1 MQINLSPKMSAGLL
15 AVLAFSVAW
24 TLAPSGAAGTD
35 EAANRMHATGSALE
49 VMSAPISSGSASEI
63 VTLLTGTIKTSSPK
77 DLVFRF
83 TAECA
88 LWTDI
93 TTVGNDDSQAIATV
107 KVWVEMD
114 GNVIPVS
121 SDDTGDDAGK
131 VVLCNRAYRRVTT
144 MFDDENATI
153 ETYLATR
160 SANGFNW
167 FTFDAGSF
175 PSPHVIEL
183 KAQLETQVDGTG
195 MAKAAVGKRTLIVE
209 PASIANEATA

>member
-1 MQINLSPKMSAGLL
+1 MNLNIGPKSQAVLVAGL
-15 AVLAFSVAW
+15 VLTVAW
-24 TLAPSGAAGTD
+24 AIATPGAAEAD
-35 EAANRMHATGSALE
+35 QAANRMHATGSALE
-49 VMSAPISSGSASEI
+49 IMSAPLTEGSASEI

-77 DLVFRF
+77 DLIFRF

-93 TTVGNDDSQAIATV
+93 TTVGNDDSQAVATV

-121 SDDTGDDAGK
+121 ADDTGDEAGK

-153 ETYLATR
+153 ESYLATR

-167 FTFDAGSF
+167 FSYDAGSF
-175 PSPHVIEL
+175 PSPHVVTV

-209 PASIANEATA
+209 PTDLANDVSL

>member
-1 MQINLSPKMSAGLL
+1 MSFQIGPKLQ
-15 AVLAFSVAW
+15 AVLAA
-24 TLAPSGAAGTD
+24 TLVLAVSWAIATPGAASVD
-35 EAANRMHATGSALE
+35 EAANKMHATGSALE
-49 VMSAPISSGSASEI
+49 IMSAPLTEGSASET
-63 VTLLTGTIKTSSPK
+63 VTLLSGTIKTSSPK
-77 DLVFRF
+77 DLIFRL

-88 LWTDI
+88 LWTDV

-114 GNVIPVS
+114 GEVIPVAD
-121 SDDTGDDAGK
+121 DDTGEDAGK

-153 ETYLATR
+153 ETYLSTR

-175 PSPHVIEL
+175 PSPHLIEV
-183 KAQLETQVDGTG
+183 KAQLETQVDGMG

-209 PASIANEATA
+209 PTSIANDASS